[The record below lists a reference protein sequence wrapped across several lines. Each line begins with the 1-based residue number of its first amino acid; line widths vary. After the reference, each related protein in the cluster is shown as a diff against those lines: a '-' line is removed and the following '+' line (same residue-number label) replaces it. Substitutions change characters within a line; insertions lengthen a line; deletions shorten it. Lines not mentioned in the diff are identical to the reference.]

1 MMLNASHS
9 YLQLL
14 QYIRSSIRYA
24 NAFTPHWM
32 VDRME
37 LFDLQGQVLYKQL
50 SRVDCHSCCEGN
62 LATQSLLCIV
72 FSLTLTISS
81 LDIAITA

>member
-1 MMLNASHS
+1 MMLSASHS

-32 VDRME
+32 VDGTE

-50 SRVDCHSCCEGN
+50 SR
-62 LATQSLLCIV
+62 ATHVEMETWPQSPCYALYSV
-72 FSLTLTISS
+72 STLTIS
-81 LDIAITA
+81 IAATA